1 MTTSKTIA
9 GLIGPTLV
17 AIPPRLRYDRSGS
30 KPEKLNASTPPDIDK
45 FPKRM
50 NRGNPA
56 FRCQFNER
64 HMIGKVLSFIGHH
77 ERIDSLLLQRR
88 EDALVRR
95 LINGVRYSAPANEM
109 PA

>member
-1 MTTSKTIA
+1 
-9 GLIGPTLV
+9 
-17 AIPPRLRYDRSGS
+17 
-30 KPEKLNASTPPDIDK
+30 
-45 FPKRM
+45 M